1 MWVLLR
7 LPQLQAHF
15 FQLAVQWQL
24 NYCLA
29 KMVVYQFST
38 QVNSLKW
45 LPEKY
50 YIQKQC
56 WMPSQC
62 FFFFDEDEVPSGL
75 DVSKIFMD
83 EEAHLNPAGETYSVT
98 FSQKVLLLTL
108 NLKNSIYMSFKDAF
122 FRTLTFKITKWKV
135 IHKRTGNN
143 KIRKKIRSYFK
154 KLILAYRFRLI
165 HLRVKDFQ
173 GMVTMLLRFLIVLCS
188 YQPNK

>member
-1 MWVLLR
+1 MLDALT
-7 LPQLQAHF
+7 
-15 FQLAVQWQL
+15 
-24 NYCLA
+24 
-29 KMVVYQFST
+29 M
-38 QVNSLKW
+38 
-45 LPEKY
+45 
-50 YIQKQC
+50 
-56 WMPSQC
+56 
-62 FFFFDEDEVPSGL
+62 FFFLMRMRFLLVWMYRRFSWMRKLILIQQEKLTQLP
-75 DVSKIFMD
+75 
-83 EEAHLNPAGETYSVT
+83 T

-108 NLKNSIYMSFKDAF
+108 NLKNSIYMSFKDVF

-188 YQPNK
+188 Y